1 LKLVKPPVKIAF
13 MIRKDKYAVI
23 KTGGKQYL
31 VVEAQV
37 LDIEKIEG
45 KKGDKVSFDEVLL
58 IKDKKLFFGSPILKK
73 AKVKAEIVDQFKDK
87 KIRVA
92 TYKAKSRYR
101 RVKGHRQRKTKIKIF
116 KITS

>member
-1 LKLVKPPVKIAF
+1 
-13 MIRKDKYAVI
+13 MDKYAVI

-31 VVEAQV
+31 VTENQL

-45 KKGDKVSFDEVLL
+45 KIDDKIFFDKVLL
-58 IKDKKLFFGSPILKK
+58 IKDKKLSIGEPQLK
-73 AKVKAEIVDQFKDK
+73 AKVKAEIVEQFKDK

-101 RVKGHRQRKTKIKIF
+101 RVKGHRHQKTKVKIL
-116 KITS
+116 KISS

>member
-1 LKLVKPPVKIAF
+1 
-13 MIRKDKYAVI
+13 MDKYAVI

-31 VVEAQV
+31 VTEGQV
-37 LDIEKIEG
+37 LDIEKING
-45 KKGDKVSFDEVLL
+45 KKEDKISFDEVLL
-58 IKDKKLFFGSPILKK
+58 VKDKKVSIGKPQLK
-73 AKVKAEIVDQFKDK
+73 AEVKAEIVEQFKDK

-101 RVKGHRQRKTKIKIF
+101 RVKGHRQQKTKVKIL